1 MGNCIKNPPEYVY
14 VRQLL
19 SQHRHRQPELLFTLV
34 LADALN
40 ERWGTSVA
48 ALIFSLKSLV
58 IFFKKALK
66 ETQWLPVLRGWEPS
80 MAEREQQSKPVWS
93 SAF

>member
-14 VRQLL
+14 VRQLV
-19 SQHRHRQPELLFTLV
+19 SCKLLFTLV